1 MSCIF
6 QHCTF
11 MLLYFLFKDNKQR
24 ELILRVV
31 QLLLV
36 ARISVLFVV
45 ASVDCRAVNQLAG
58 TRLMHNL

>member
-1 MSCIF
+1 
-6 QHCTF
+6 

-45 ASVDCRAVNQLAG
+45 ASVDCRAVNQFAG